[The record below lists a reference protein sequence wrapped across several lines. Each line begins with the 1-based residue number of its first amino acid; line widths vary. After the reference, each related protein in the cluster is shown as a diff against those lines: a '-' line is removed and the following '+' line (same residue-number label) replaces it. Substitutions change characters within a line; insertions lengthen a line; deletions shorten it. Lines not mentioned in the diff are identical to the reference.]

1 MPASGPRLS
10 LASVRI
16 VALAVAIGLI
26 LAACAGGGGGAP
38 AAAPTTAPATAP
50 AAAPTTAPAAA
61 APTQA
66 PGAAPTQAPA
76 AAPTVA
82 AAKAPPEVTQI
93 EIWAVRDPQEAAQIA
108 LASELGYF
116 KDEGV
121 DVTIKWIVSG
131 TDMQS
136 LAASGQVKAYGE
148 SAVVAAL
155 LKDKGVDMHYVMRT
169 ADISGNQGFI
179 IGPNTQLSS
188 PKDLEGKKVGMAAG
202 SGVQLAIANMAK
214 QYGVDYNKIVFVN
227 LQPPDQAPALAKGD
241 IDAMAVWQPYLLAG
255 EKLGGKLY
263 FTGNRSYIEGQ
274 EKPVNWLYLDSG
286 LNVAG
291 DFLQK
296 NPNTVK
302 ALMRALLRA
311 TDYINANPR
320 EKVAEVLSKPLE
332 VDKGDLAEIMKG
344 NIYSADIDQHA
355 VNGTA
360 EFLNFLL
367 QQKFLSKSMDPKDI
381 YDLRLLK
388 EIAPEHVKV
397 AGY

>member
-38 AAAPTTAPATAP
+38 AAAPTPAP
-50 AAAPTTAPAAA
+50 AAAPTSPPPA
-61 APTQA
+61 APTKA

-169 ADISGNQGFI
+169 ADISGNQCFI

-188 PKDLEGKKVGMAAG
+188 PKDLE
-202 SGVQLAIANMAK
+202 
-214 QYGVDYNKIVFVN
+214 
-227 LQPPDQAPALAKGD
+227 
-241 IDAMAVWQPYLLAG
+241 
-255 EKLGGKLY
+255 
-263 FTGNRSYIEGQ
+263 
-274 EKPVNWLYLDSG
+274 
-286 LNVAG
+286 
-291 DFLQK
+291 
-296 NPNTVK
+296 
-302 ALMRALLRA
+302 
-311 TDYINANPR
+311 
-320 EKVAEVLSKPLE
+320 
-332 VDKGDLAEIMKG
+332 
-344 NIYSADIDQHA
+344 
-355 VNGTA
+355 
-360 EFLNFLL
+360 
-367 QQKFLSKSMDPKDI
+367 
-381 YDLRLLK
+381 
-388 EIAPEHVKV
+388 
-397 AGY
+397 